1 MMLRRS
7 LHQLRRA
14 LLFINRRVRKARVI
28 PFNIEQYLESVGLE
42 ILPVAAQT
50 PHELQDRISQHHSD
64 VEFVIIGGGDGT
76 LREVLPS
83 LVHYNLPLAILPLGT
98 ANDIAGSL
106 GILDDLPAACD
117 TAVGGGIRHIDIGD
131 VNGRLFVNNANIGL
145 SSDVACMLTPEL
157 KARWGVFA
165 SVAVLPQILRRARPF
180 PVTLTFD
187 GKVEKISTVMILIGN
202 GKYDGGFPIRYGGLD
217 DGLLNLTSFD
227 VRHWWNVPEVVSATL
242 RKAYLGSPLVRTLD
256 ATVIE
261 IQTEEPKIIVADGD
275 AVGET
280 PAYIRVLPRA
290 LSVIVPS
297 TSGHHL
303 GNDAPRSE
311 TPGVPFPPTT
321 VASELQRCHKI

>member
-1 MMLRRS
+1 
-7 LHQLRRA
+7 
-14 LLFINRRVRKARVI
+14 
-28 PFNIEQYLESVGLE
+28 E
-42 ILPVAAQT
+42 
-50 PHELQDRISQHHSD
+50 
-64 VEFVIIGGGDGT
+64 
-76 LREVLPS
+76 
-83 LVHYNLPLAILPLGT
+83 
-98 ANDIAGSL
+98 
-106 GILDDLPAACD
+106 
-117 TAVGGGIRHIDIGD
+117 
-131 VNGRLFVNNANIGL
+131 
-145 SSDVACMLTPEL
+145 
-157 KARWGVFA
+157 
-165 SVAVLPQILRRARPF
+165 
-180 PVTLTFD
+180 
-187 GKVEKISTVMILIGN
+187 GKVEKICTGMILIGN

-227 VRHWWNVPEVVSATL
+227 VRHWRNVPEVVSATL

-261 IQTEEPKIIVADGD
+261 IQTEEPKIIVPDGD

-321 VASELQRCHKI
+321 VASELQRCH